1 MMKRSIPLLLTL
13 LLLLAVC
20 ISAYAASPKVVDL
33 AQLLTASE
41 AAELEQ
47 LASSLS
53 REYQTDVVILT
64 VLTTD
69 GKDAQAYADDYFD
82 DHGYGIGA
90 SRSGILLL
98 LVMDTRDWVI
108 STSGD
113 AMRLLSQRDCDEIFS
128 YAADDISAARYGEG
142 FARYL
147 SALARSLSE
156 PHDESL
162 PVGARILIAVCIGLA
177 AGGIVL
183 GVMISTMH
191 TARPKR
197 SAADYLQKD
206 SFRMPQCRDL
216 YLYST
221 TRRVR
226 IESSSSSSGTHI
238 SSSGSSH
245 GGSRGKF

>member
-1 MMKRSIPLLLTL
+1 MKRSILLLLTL
-13 LLLLAVC
+13 SLLLALC
-20 ISAYAASPKVVDL
+20 ISVGAASPRIVDL

-47 LASSLS
+47 QAGALS
-53 REYQTDVVILT
+53 REFQTDVIILT

-82 DHGYGIGA
+82 NHGYGLGA
-90 SRSGILLL
+90 SRSGVLLL

-113 AMRLLSQRDCDEIFS
+113 AMHLLSQRDCDEIFS

-162 PVGARILIAVCIGLA
+162 SVGTCILIAVCIGLI
-177 AGGIVL
+177 AGGTVL
-183 GVMISTMH
+183 GILISTMR

-197 SAADYLQKD
+197 SATDYLQQN

-226 IESSSSSSGTHI
+226 IESNGSSSGAHTA
-238 SSSGSSH
+238 SSGRSH